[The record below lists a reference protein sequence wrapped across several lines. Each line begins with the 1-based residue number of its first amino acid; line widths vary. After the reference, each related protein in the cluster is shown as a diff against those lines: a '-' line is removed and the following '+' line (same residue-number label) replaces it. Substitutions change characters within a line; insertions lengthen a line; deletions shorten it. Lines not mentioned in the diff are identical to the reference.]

1 MGFYEFDLKPLATV
15 SKIMCIVTAGC
26 ELLYLELDGHREE
39 RLQATAANGLAKS
52 VKIEREGSQK

>member
-26 ELLYLELDGHREE
+26 ELLYLELDGHRKE
-39 RLQATAANGLAKS
+39 QTAANGLAKS
-52 VKIEREGSQK
+52 VKIEKERSQK

>member
-39 RLQATAANGLAKS
+39 QTAANGLAKS
-52 VKIEREGSQK
+52 VKIEKERAQK